1 MAPACVAR
9 AKATLGSVWQTLQ
22 FEHHGIYSLERAQ
35 LLLGYLRER
44 SIAFKT
50 PLTLVLTPVPCVV
63 ALTLMDCIPLQ
74 DPSRGVEANIGF
86 LARSLLAVMGYTA
99 FIVGQIHVCVPN
111 LLRMR
116 SLLWIAP
123 LVASAT
129 NGANYLMSLCIGF
142 PLPFTHVLGL
152 VPWVSSLLMSLWI
165 AIGSEG
171 RRSQTVRR
179 AFNEHGAL
187 IMAQSSLGVVYPL
200 FYRLFLVSS
209 PTAQFFVVLLLP
221 VIKLAMKFRIHQV
234 TPHIQ
239 DLQPVTLTFNAEVF
253 NSLFTASCMRGS
265 SSTVTS
271 VALMSIDFLHSTY
284 CLVRLNGLVAN
295 VEQLGM
301 QFNVSREKML
311 PAVTLLAK
319 QIPQEVWEAHGVPTR
334 THGNAKVTAIQP
346 IGVSGSETSKSS
358 VSTSPISTTPK
369 LFTKTTRVLPHEKQ
383 RSLRSAGRA
392 KYPHAVVPTPL
403 PSNSSKRQDA
413 PASAAHE
420 GLDATVE
427 DQIRC
432 ARRVLAVFRRTEYL
446 VLVEYTEVIVPMV
459 YGASAAL
466 LSSCITTL

>member
-1 MAPACVAR
+1 MAPTCVAR
-9 AKATLGSVWQTLQ
+9 AKEALGSLWRTLQ
-22 FEHHGIYSLERAQ
+22 FEHHGVYSLERAQ
-35 LLLGYLRER
+35 LLLSYLRDR
-44 SIAFKT
+44 SVSLKT

-74 DPSRGVEANIGF
+74 DPSRGAEANVGF
-86 LARSLLAVMGYTA
+86 LVRSLLAVMGYTA

-123 LVASAT
+123 LVAGAT
-129 NGANYLMSLCIGF
+129 NGANYLMSLWIGF

-200 FYRLFLVSS
+200 FYRLFLISS
-209 PTAQFFVVLLLP
+209 PTAQFFVVMLLP

-284 CLVRLNGLVAN
+284 CLVRLNGLVTS

-301 QFNVSREKML
+301 QFSVSREQML
-311 PAVTLLAK
+311 PAVALLAK
-319 QIPQEVWEAHGVPTR
+319 KIPQEVWEAHGVPTK
-334 THGNAKVTAIQP
+334 THGDTKLTAIQP
-346 IGVSGSETSKSS
+346 VKSSGSESSKSS
-358 VSTSPISTTPK
+358 ASTSKASMTPK
-369 LFTKTTRVLPHEKQ
+369 LFTKTTRVMPHEKQ
-383 RSLRSAGRA
+383 RSLRSAGLVSHS
-392 KYPHAVVPTPL
+392 HAVVPTAS
-403 PSNSSKRQDA
+403 PSSSSKRQDTA
-413 PASAAHE
+413 ASAAPE
-420 GLDATVE
+420 GLDTTVE

-432 ARRVLAVFRRTEYL
+432 ARRILAAFRRTEYL

-466 LSSCITTL
+466 LSSYVVKL